1 MNAYLAQI
9 RMNLLLTRRDRT
21 ALFFQ
26 FLFPLIFFF
35 IFGATMRAEQ
45 GGAAATQVVNM
56 VLTIGVLGSGFF
68 GAGIRAVADR
78 EQNILRRFKVAPIGP
93 GPILVSSLVTGLV
106 SFLPLVVLVII
117 LAHILYGMPYPEQLG
132 SLLVFIAIG
141 VVAFRAMGSVIAA
154 VANSMQESQILI

>member
-1 MNAYLAQI
+1 MHVYLAQI

-26 FLFPLIFFF
+26 FMFPLLFFF
-35 IFGATMRAEQ
+35 IFGSTMRAEQ

-56 VLTIGVLGSGFF
+56 VLTIGVLGSGFL

-93 GPILVSSLVTGLV
+93 GPILVSGLVTSLALQIPNMA
-106 SFLPLVVLVII
+106 FILF
-117 LAHILYGMPYPEQLG
+117 LAHR
-132 SLLVFIAIG
+132 F
-141 VVAFRAMGSVIAA
+141 
-154 VANSMQESQILI
+154 